1 MKTINVDLQLLEK
14 YFSDHYDFK
23 NNFGLYFSKS
33 SYDLETDLHQS
44 EYIDVY
50 NQITET
56 CRKFDLSENIDVFF
70 NLFFISQSV
79 LPKQNFKKCNE
90 YSRQL
95 AELFKMSTN
104 LYNDR
109 SAKLND
115 ITFYHSLEKLP
126 KSITVNDELLLN
138 DIQAFIADKLADYLF
153 HKKFTELNSIEY
165 SELLTTVKTWLQWS
179 KTENSK
185 GAPDKSSMLKS
196 FAQSIMHYIDS
207 ETALSS
213 QLKTAKCEFV
223 GILFEIYGLKKP
235 TNQTGHAKMI
245 QNILNSKD

>member
-50 NQITET
+50 NQITEA

-95 AELFKMSTN
+95 AELFLMVNNK
-104 LYNDR
+104 YNDK
-109 SAKLND
+109 SAKVEE
-115 ITFYHSLEKLP
+115 ITFYHKSQKLP
-126 KSITVNDELLLN
+126 ESIKINDELLLN

-165 SELLTTVKTWLQWS
+165 SELLATVETLLQWS
-179 KTENSK
+179 GSENKK
-185 GAPDKSSMLKS
+185 GAPDKSRILKS

-213 QLKTAKCEFV
+213 QMKTAKCEFV
-223 GILFEIYGLKKP
+223 GIMFDIYGLKKP